1 MAKAPLPE
9 ILKIGFMIVVK
20 IFENIF
26 GILVYESNSV
36 AIKNGRSEGTTEFA
50 HSFSPAFVALILL
63 DEKRIRQ
70 IVKIKNSIDIKFLL
84 ILNTNKLNFF
94 I

>member
-9 ILKIGFMIVVK
+9 ILKIGFIIGVK

-36 AIKNGRSEGTTEFA
+36 AIKKGRSDGTTEFA
-50 HSFSPAFVALILL
+50 QSFSPDLEALILL

>member
-9 ILKIGFMIVVK
+9 ILKIGFMIGVK

-50 HSFSPAFVALILL
+50 QSFSPALVALILL
-63 DEKRIRQ
+63 DENRIRQ

-84 ILNTNKLNFF
+84 ILKTNKLNFF